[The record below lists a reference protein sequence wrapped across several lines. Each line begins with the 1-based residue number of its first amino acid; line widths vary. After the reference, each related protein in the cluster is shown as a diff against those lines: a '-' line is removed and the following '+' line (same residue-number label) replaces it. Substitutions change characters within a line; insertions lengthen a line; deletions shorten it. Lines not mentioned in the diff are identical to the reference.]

1 MHFPPE
7 LAVYN
12 LLYKIVCIT
21 TAIDRIDAT
30 RAPETIRRRREGE
43 QTRRLE
49 PSLPVEVEKGWER
62 PRGVTI

>member
-1 MHFPPE
+1 MQFPPE

-12 LLYKIVCIT
+12 LLYKIICIMM
-21 TAIDRIDAT
+21 AIDRIDAT
-30 RAPETIRRRREGE
+30 RAPETIRHRREGA
-43 QTRRLE
+43 QTRRRD